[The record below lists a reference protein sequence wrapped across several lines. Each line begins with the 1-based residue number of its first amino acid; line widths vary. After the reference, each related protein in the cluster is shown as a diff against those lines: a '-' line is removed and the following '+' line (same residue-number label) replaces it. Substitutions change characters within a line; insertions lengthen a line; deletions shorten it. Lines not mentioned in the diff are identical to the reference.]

1 MTRKTK
7 VLVALMTALLG
18 VVIVF
23 SGIYWFTV
31 GHTERTK
38 DELIDEAKTRLEAE
52 QPTVQAVRAELYNGT
67 EPYVV
72 FEDDAGQSIVF
83 VPVDETLPIETREI
97 GSVDLAQVC
106 ADSTEETG
114 GVLVSCKYGFD
125 ERALIEVVT
134 KSGSS
139 YTYSYFTLQTGD
151 FIRRV
156 QLADSL

>member
-7 VLVALMTALLG
+7 VAVALMTALIG

-38 DELIDEAKTRLEAE
+38 DALIDEAKTRLATE
-52 QPTVQAVRAELYNGT
+52 QPTLRPVRAGLYNGT

-72 FEDDAGQSIVF
+72 FEDDTAQTVVF
-83 VPVDETLPIETREI
+83 VPVDEKLPIETREI
-97 GSVDLAQVC
+97 GSADLDQVC
-106 ADSTEETG
+106 ADSLEETG
-114 GVLVSCKYGFD
+114 GTLVSCKYGFD

-134 KSGSS
+134 KSGAT
-139 YTYSYFTLQTGD
+139 YTYSYYTLQTGD

-156 QLADSL
+156 QLADSN